1 MKVIMG
7 KYPVPITVD
16 NNFLQGVIDLT
27 INKIILSSKQ
37 KVYIRI
43 DPWDTWNMDDT
54 LAEIILP
61 MLRQLVDTKHGAP
74 YVENEDRPEHLR
86 ADKPPQYETDEF
98 HHQAWDWVLDEMIYA
113 FDCKVNEE
121 SPIMRMDSMEDVEV
135 EQARISNGF
144 RLFGKYYENLW
155 D

>member
-16 NNFLQGVIDLT
+16 NNFLQSVIDLT
-27 INKIILSSKQ
+27 INKIILASKQ

-61 MLRQLVDTKHGAP
+61 MLRQLVDTKLGAP

-86 ADKPPQYETDEF
+86 ADKPPQHETDEF
-98 HHQAWDWVLDEMIYA
+98 HNQAWDWVLDEMIYA
-113 FDCKVNEE
+113 FDCKVNED
-121 SPIMRMDSMEDVEV
+121 SPIMRIDSMEDVEV